1 MLVVVGQL
9 PLDQLVFKLILR
21 NNISTTPN
29 LLHLAALEEVR
40 ELPKKV
46 MVASTRI

>member
-9 PLDQLVFKLILR
+9 PLDQLVVFKLVLR
-21 NNISTTPN
+21 NISTNPN

-46 MVASTRI
+46 MAASTRI